1 MKWQPPIPP
10 ELWAQV
16 PPAAQTAILQ
26 LILQYEQ
33 QLRTLQPAGGTMPA
47 RPFGASP
54 PPLPN
59 DEPPG
64 ASSALGEL
72 TGKTFANFQIGPM
85 LAAGNTGAVFR
96 ARDITKP
103 ARAVAF
109 QVLRPE
115 LCGSEDKERFAKT
128 MTVVRGLKHP
138 TLVRVFGAGKNGPHF
153 WIAMKFVVGE
163 SLAARLQRTG
173 VAGRLDW
180 RNTYL
185 IAVSLARAL
194 HEIHQ
199 HGIIHRNLKPANVMI
214 RTSDRKAMLGDWS
227 RCRPMAG
234 ARVEPL
240 PWPGQLVGDLTYLS
254 PEQTQPGRVEDAK
267 CDFYGMG
274 ATLYTLLAGRP
285 PFEAGTVDKM
295 VEKIRGEEP
304 PRPKEFQLAIP
315 EGLEGLVMRLLAK
328 RTDVRFQTSGDV
340 LKELERVAK
349 IHQLPFEPDAE

>member
-1 MKWQPPIPP
+1 MKWKPPIPA

-16 PPAAQTAILQ
+16 PPPAQAALLG

-33 QLRTLQPAGGTMPA
+33 QLAAARSAGAAVTMPA
-47 RPFGASP
+47 VSASP
-54 PPLPN
+54 PA
-59 DEPPG
+59 PPEEEEVSPM
-64 ASSALGEL
+64 ADLV
-72 TGKTFANFQIGPM
+72 GKTFAHFEIGKLM
-85 LAAGNTGAVFR
+85 ATGNSGAMFR
-96 ARDITKP
+96 AKDMTKEG
-103 ARAVAF
+103 RLVAF

-115 LCGSEDKERFAKT
+115 LCGDEDKERFAKT
-128 MTVVRGLKHP
+128 MMVIRGLRHP
-138 TLVRVFGAGKNGPHF
+138 TMVRVYGAGKNGPYF
-153 WIAMKFVVGE
+153 WIAMKYIGGE
-163 SLAARLQRTG
+163 SLASRLQRTG

-194 HEIHQ
+194 HEIHT

-214 RTSDRKAMLGDWS
+214 RASDRKALLGDWS
-227 RCRPMAG
+227 RVRPLHG
-234 ARVEPL
+234 ARVQPL

-254 PEQTQPGRVEDAK
+254 PEQTQPGRVEDVR
-267 CDFYGMG
+267 CDFYGLG

-315 EGLEGLVMRLLAK
+315 EALEGMVMRMLAK
-328 RTDVRFQTSGDV
+328 RVDVRFQTSFEV

-349 IHQLPFEPDAE
+349 IHQLPFEPDEGS

>member
-1 MKWQPPIPP
+1 MKWEPPIPAD
-10 ELWAQV
+10 LWAQV

-26 LILQYEQ
+26 LVLQYEQ
-33 QLRTLQPAGGTMPA
+33 QLRSAQPAGGTMPA
-47 RPFGASP
+47 RPLGP
-54 PPLPN
+54 PPLPA
-59 DEPPG
+59 DGPPDTAG
-64 ASSALGEL
+64 LGEL
-72 TGKTFANFQIGPM
+72 TGKTFSNFQIGPM
-85 LAAGNTGAVFR
+85 IAAGNAGAIFK
-96 ARDITKP
+96 AKDTTKP
-103 ARAVAF
+103 GRAVAF

-115 LCGSEDKERFAKT
+115 LYGDPDKERFAKT
-128 MTVVRGLKHP
+128 MTVVRALKHP
-138 TLVRVFGAGKNGPHF
+138 TLVRVYGAGKNGPYF
-153 WIAMKFVVGE
+153 WIAMKYVPGE

-185 IAVSLARAL
+185 VAVSLARAL
-194 HEIHQ
+194 HEAHQ
-199 HGIIHRNLKPANVMI
+199 HGVIHRNLKPANVMI
-214 RTSDRKAMLGDWS
+214 RASDRKALLGDWS
-227 RCRPMAG
+227 RARPFAG

-254 PEQTQPGRVEDAK
+254 PEQTQPGRVEDVK
-267 CDFYGMG
+267 CDFYGLG

-315 EGLEGLVMRLLAK
+315 EALEGMVMRLLAK
-328 RTDVRFQTSGDV
+328 RTDVRFQSSGDV
-340 LKELERVAK
+340 LKELERVSK

>member
-1 MKWQPPIPP
+1 
-10 ELWAQV
+10 
-16 PPAAQTAILQ
+16 
-26 LILQYEQ
+26 
-33 QLRTLQPAGGTMPA
+33 
-47 RPFGASP
+47 
-54 PPLPN
+54 
-59 DEPPG
+59 
-64 ASSALGEL
+64 
-72 TGKTFANFQIGPM
+72 
-85 LAAGNTGAVFR
+85 
-96 ARDITKP
+96 
-103 ARAVAF
+103 
-109 QVLRPE
+109 
-115 LCGSEDKERFAKT
+115 

-138 TLVRVFGAGKNGPHF
+138 TLVRVYGAGKNGPYF

-180 RNTYL
+180 RTTYGV
-185 IAVSLARAL
+185 AVSLARAL

-214 RTSDRKAMLGDWS
+214 RANDRKAMLGDWS
-227 RCRPMAG
+227 RARPMAG
-234 ARVEPL
+234 ARVGPL

-315 EGLEGLVMRLLAK
+315 EGLEGLVHAVFGQADGRPLP
-328 RTDVRFQTSGDV
+328 DVGRRAQGAGTSGQDPPAPV
-340 LKELERVAK
+340 RAGGERYGVNNQRTEDRGQKTEDRKQNSQRQRTETASGVVVFCPCPLILHGFLNK
-349 IHQLPFEPDAE
+349 PGLNQQYVVERA

>member
-1 MKWQPPIPP
+1 MKWEPPIPAD
-10 ELWAQV
+10 LWAQV

-33 QLRTLQPAGGTMPA
+33 QLRTVQPGTAPA
-47 RPFGASP
+47 RPGGPTP

-64 ASSALGEL
+64 ASSALSEL
-72 TGKTFANFQIGPM
+72 TGKTFANFEIGPM

-96 ARDITKP
+96 ARDTTKP
-103 ARAVAF
+103 GRAVAF

-115 LCGSEDKERFAKT
+115 LCGDQDKERFAKT
-128 MTVVRGLKHP
+128 MTVVRGLRHP
-138 TLVRVFGAGKNGPHF
+138 TLVRVYGAGKNGPYF
-153 WIAMKFVVGE
+153 WIAMKYVVGE
-163 SLAARLQRTG
+163 NLAARIQRTG

-185 IAVSLARAL
+185 VAVSLARAL
-194 HEIHQ
+194 HEAHE

-214 RTSDRKAMLGDWS
+214 RASDRKALLGDWS
-227 RCRPMAG
+227 RARPFAG
-234 ARVEPL
+234 AKVEPL
-240 PWPGQLVGDLTYLS
+240 PWPGQLVGDLTYLA
-254 PEQTQPGRVEDAK
+254 PEQTQPGRVEDVK
-267 CDFYGMG
+267 CDFYGLG

-315 EGLEGLVMRLLAK
+315 EAFGGMVMRLLAK
-328 RTDVRFQTSGDV
+328 RTDVRFQTSRDM
-340 LKELERVAK
+340 LKELERVSK